1 MNRSEEQVVDPIRGI
16 RRWRKWKERK
26 EGEK

>member
-1 MNRSEEQVVDPIRGI
+1 MNRSEVQVVDPIRGI
-16 RRWRKWKERK
+16 MRWRKWKERK